1 MRDILLEHIP
11 DAHIMLSGE
20 TRPLFREHGRFVTTA
35 VSAALKPVM
44 GAYFDH
50 LLERLTQQGF
60 DGSLLILK
68 SSGGVMGVEL
78 AKEHPEELLES
89 GPAGGVAY
97 AGYLARGHT
106 RAQYYLRRHGRHEF

>member
-1 MRDILLEHIP
+1 
-11 DAHIMLSGE
+11 
-20 TRPLFREHGRFVTTA
+20 
-35 VSAALKPVM
+35 M

-68 SSGGVMGVEL
+68 SSGGVMGVDL

-97 AGYLARGHT
+97 AGYLADAIHEPSIILRGH
-106 RAQYYLRRHGRHEF
+106 GRYEF